1 MDTKLIDELIENHK
15 FLVTIEEGSIGGF
28 ASHVLNYIHNIRLK
42 KNSTIIKNIIFP
54 DIFVEHM
61 KPDEQYESIN
71 MDTESI
77 VNKIYNLFNDKVV
90 DIKNYETN
98 NKNFII

>member
-1 MDTKLIDELIENHK
+1 
-15 FLVTIEEGSIGGF
+15 
-28 ASHVLNYIHNIRLK
+28 
-42 KNSTIIKNIIFP
+42 
-54 DIFVEHM
+54 M

-77 VNKIYNLFNDKVV
+77 VNKIYNLFSDKVV
-90 DIKNYETN
+90 DIKNYETS